1 MNVCTVILSSTR
13 DTTIK
18 MVYQVGEILSKC
30 LLWSFTAASSLV
42 LVLLM
47 RTLGLTSREIDIP
60 ASRARR
66 RDEDFVPAD
75 DSRIGRFVHAIRCM
89 TVSTEPHVQNYSE
102 LARLRQFI
110 ETSEHIN
117 CHDVTMI

>member
-1 MNVCTVILSSTR
+1 MYVILSSTR
-13 DTTIK
+13 DTAIK

-42 LVLLM
+42 LVLLV

-60 ASRARR
+60 ASRPRR

-75 DSRIGRFVHAIRCM
+75 DSRIGRFVHGIRCM

-102 LARLRQFI
+102 LTRLRQFI
-110 ETSEHIN
+110 ETSEHI
-117 CHDVTMI
+117 VKM